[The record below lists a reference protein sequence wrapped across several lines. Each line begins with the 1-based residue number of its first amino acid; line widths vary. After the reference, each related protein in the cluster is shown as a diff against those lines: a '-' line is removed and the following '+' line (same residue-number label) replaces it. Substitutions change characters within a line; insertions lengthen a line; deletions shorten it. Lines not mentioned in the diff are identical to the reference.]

1 MNILT
6 VENVTKS
13 YGEKLL
19 FENISFGI
27 SAGQKLGLI
36 ARNGTGKSSLIKIVT
51 GADTPDSGIVSKGN
65 DVRITYLSQNPEM
78 NPASTILDYLFDS
91 DDPIARLVFQYNQ
104 IISENGGNR
113 EKTEAVM
120 AKMDEL
126 HAWNYEAKMREILG
140 KFDINNLNL
149 TISVLSGGMRK
160 KVALAKALI
169 EDATLIILD
178 EPTNHLD
185 VDTIIWLENY
195 LKRQNLAILLV
206 THDRYLID
214 NVCQEIIELDNQTIY
229 KYRGNYTYYLE
240 KREERLMNEK
250 AEVQKARSL
259 YKTELEWMRRMPQA
273 RATKAKARED
283 AFYKIEEKAKSGA
296 SEELKNFDVNMQRL
310 GGKILELLNIGKSY
324 GQQLLVKDFTYIFS
338 KGDKIGIIGKNGI
351 GKSTL
356 LEVIMGGIKP
366 DSGKI
371 VMGKTV
377 EFGYFRQEG
386 MLLKEDKRIID
397 IVKDI
402 AEVVEMKK
410 GTMSPAQFL
419 TFFNFHSNIHY
430 NYYSSLSGGEKR
442 KLHLITTLMRKPNFL
457 ILDEPTNDL
466 DIETLNRLEEFLDTF
481 SGCLLIV
488 SHDRY
493 FMDRVA
499 DHIFA
504 FEGNGVIK
512 DYYGNYSQ
520 YLEYR
525 SREDAA
531 EKRQAT
537 ALKAPAREKRA
548 KSEQN
553 KPTYKQL
560 KELAELEKEI
570 ENLEGQKA
578 ELLAKLS
585 IGEGSPNE
593 FKTWSEQIGGVIS
606 LLDEKSD
613 RWLELSEII
622 EGTK

>member
-6 VENVTKS
+6 VENITKS

-27 SAGQKLGLI
+27 SVGQKIALI
-36 ARNGTGKSSLIKIVT
+36 ARNGTGKSSLIKIIT
-51 GADTPDSGIVSKGN
+51 GADTPDSGNVSKGN
-65 DVRITYLSQNPEM
+65 DVKISYLPQNPEM
-78 NPASTILDYLFDS
+78 NYKSNILDYLFDS
-91 DDPIARLVFQYNQ
+91 ENPIAKIVYEYNK
-104 IISENGGNR
+104 IISGAESGR
-113 EKTEAVM
+113 EKTTAVM
-120 AKMDEL
+120 TKMDEL
-126 HAWNYEAKMREILG
+126 HAWNYEARIREILG
-140 KFDINNLNL
+140 KFDINDLNL
-149 TISVLSGGMRK
+149 TIEALSGGMRK

-185 VDTIIWLENY
+185 VDTIVWLENY

-214 NVCQEIIELDNQTIY
+214 NVCRVIIELDNQTIY
-229 KYRGNYTYYLE
+229 KYHGNYTYYLE

-250 AEVQKARSL
+250 AEIQKARSL

-283 AFYKIEEKAKSGA
+283 AFYKIEEKAKTATAGD
-296 SEELKNFDVNMQRL
+296 LKKFDVDMQRL
-310 GGKILELLNIGKSY
+310 GGKILELVNIRKSY
-324 GQQLLVKDFTYIFS
+324 GPQLLVKDFTYIFN

-356 LEVIMGGIKP
+356 LEIIMGSLKP
-366 DSGKI
+366 DQGKI
-371 VMGKTV
+371 TMGKTV
-377 EFGYFRQEG
+377 GFGYFRQEG
-386 MLLKEDKRIID
+386 LPVKEDKRIID

-419 TFFNFHSNIHY
+419 SYFNFHTNIHY
-430 NYYSSLSGGEKR
+430 NYFSSLSGGEKR
-442 KLHLITTLMRKPNFL
+442 KLYLITTLMQKPNFL

-466 DIETLNRLEEFLDTF
+466 DIETLNRLEEFLDSF
-481 SGCLLIV
+481 NGCLLIV

-493 FMDRVA
+493 FMDKVT

-520 YLEYR
+520 YLEYSAR
-525 SREDAA
+525 QEAN
-531 EKRQAT
+531 EKRQAAT
-537 ALKAPAREKRA
+537 LKTPAKEKRQ
-548 KSEQN
+548 KTDQN
-553 KPTYKQL
+553 KPTYKQK
-560 KELAELEKEI
+560 KEFEELEIEI
-570 ENLEGQKA
+570 EYLEKQKSQLIEKLNVGQGA
-578 ELLAKLS
+578 PE
-585 IGEGSPNE
+585 E
-593 FKTWSEQIGGVIS
+593 FRVWSEQIGTLIE

-613 RWLELSEII
+613 RWLELSDII
-622 EGTK
+622 DD

>member
-13 YGEKLL
+13 FGEKLL

-27 SAGQKLGLI
+27 SAGQKLALI
-36 ARNGTGKSSLIKIVT
+36 ARNGTGKSSLIKIIT
-51 GADTPDSGIVSKGN
+51 GADTPDAGVISQGN
-65 DVRITYLSQNPEM
+65 DVRISYLSQNPEM
-78 NPASTILDYLFDS
+78 NPRSTILDYLFDS
-91 DDPIARLVFQYNQ
+91 DDPLAKLVYEYKQ
-104 IISENGGNR
+104 IISGDTANR
-113 EKTEAVM
+113 SKTTAIM
-120 AKMDEL
+120 AKMDEW
-126 HAWNYEAKMREILG
+126 HAWNYEARIREILG

-149 TISVLSGGMRK
+149 TIDVLSGGMRK

-169 EDATLIILD
+169 DEATLIILD

-185 VDTIIWLENY
+185 VDTITWLENY
-195 LKRQNLAILLV
+195 LKRQNLALLLV

-214 NVCQEIIELDNQTIY
+214 NVCKEIIELENQTLY

-240 KREERLMNEK
+240 KREERLLNEK
-250 AEVQKARSL
+250 SEIQKARSL
-259 YKTELEWMRRMPQA
+259 HKTELEWMRRMPQA

-283 AFYKIEEKAKSGA
+283 AFYKLEEKAKSATSG
-296 SEELKNFDVNMQRL
+296 ELKNFDVDMQRL
-310 GGKILELLNIGKSY
+310 GGKILELMNIGKSY
-324 GQQLLVKDFTYIFS
+324 NGVQLIKDFTYIFN

-356 LEVIMGGIKP
+356 LEIIMGHIKP
-366 DSGKI
+366 DLGKI
-371 VMGKTV
+371 TMGKTV
-377 EFGYFRQEG
+377 EFGYFRQQG
-386 MLLKEDKRIID
+386 LTLKEDKRIID

-419 TFFNFHSNIHY
+419 TYFNFHTNIHY

-442 KLHLITTLMRKPNFL
+442 KLHLITTLMKKPNFL

-466 DIETLNRLEEFLDTF
+466 DIETLNRLEEFLENFT
-481 SGCLLIV
+481 GCLLIV

-493 FMDRVA
+493 FMDRVT

-504 FEGNGVIK
+504 FEGQGIIK

-525 SREDAA
+525 KQADAA
-531 EKRQAT
+531 EKKQA
-537 ALKAPAREKRA
+537 AAARPAAAAKRSNPA
-548 KSEQN
+548 QN
-553 KPTYKQL
+553 KPTFKQQ
-560 KELAELEKEI
+560 KEFRELEQEI
-570 ENLEGQKA
+570 EHLESKKA
-578 ELLAKLS
+578 ELIEKLNA
-585 IGEGSPNE
+585 GKGTPEE
-593 FKTWSEQIGGVIS
+593 FRSWSEEIGNLIS

-622 EGTK
+622 EAGK

>member
-6 VENVTKS
+6 VENITKS
-13 YGEKLL
+13 FGEKLL

-27 SAGQKLGLI
+27 SAGQKLALI
-36 ARNGTGKSSLIKIVT
+36 ARNGTGKSSLIKIIT

-65 DVRITYLSQNPEM
+65 DVRISYLSQNPEM
-78 NPASTILDYLFDS
+78 NHQSTILDYLFDS
-91 DDPIARLVFQYNQ
+91 DDPLAKLVYQYNQ
-104 IISENGGNR
+104 IISGAAANR
-113 EKTEAVM
+113 SETTAVM

-126 HAWNYEAKMREILG
+126 HAWNYEARIREILG
-140 KFDINNLNL
+140 KFDINDLNL
-149 TISVLSGGMRK
+149 TIAVLSGGMRK

-169 EDATLIILD
+169 DEAALIILD

-185 VDTIIWLENY
+185 VDTITWLENY
-195 LKRQNLAILLV
+195 LKRQNLALLLV

-214 NVCQEIIELDNQTIY
+214 NVCKEIIELENQTLY

-240 KREERLMNEK
+240 KREERLLNEK
-250 AEVQKARSL
+250 TEIQKARSL

-283 AFYKIEEKAKSGA
+283 AFYKLEEKAKSATSG
-296 SEELKNFDVNMQRL
+296 ELKNFDVDMQRL
-310 GGKILELLNIGKSY
+310 GGKILELVNIGKSY
-324 GQQLLVKDFTYIFS
+324 NDLQLIKDFTYIFS

-356 LEVIMGGIKP
+356 LEIIMGNIQP
-366 DSGKI
+366 DNGKI
-371 VMGKTV
+371 TMGKTV
-377 EFGYFRQEG
+377 EFGYFRQQG
-386 MLLKEDKRIID
+386 LTLKEDKRIID

-419 TFFNFHSNIHY
+419 TYFNFHTNIHY

-466 DIETLNRLEEFLDTF
+466 DIETLNRLEEFLENFT
-481 SGCLLIV
+481 GCLLIV

-493 FMDRVA
+493 FMDRVS

-504 FEGNGVIK
+504 FEGNGAIK

-525 SREDAA
+525 KQADAA
-531 EKRQAT
+531 EKKQTAAT
-537 ALKAPAREKRA
+537 KTAPAIKRSNPA
-548 KSEQN
+548 QN
-553 KPTYKQL
+553 KPTYKQQ
-560 KELAELEKEI
+560 KEFRELELEI
-570 ENLEGQKA
+570 EQLESHKA
-578 ELLAKLS
+578 ALIEKLNA
-585 IGEGSPNE
+585 GNGTPEE
-593 FKTWSEQIGGVIS
+593 FRLWSEEIGNLINR
-606 LLDEKSD
+606 LDEKSD

-622 EGTK
+622 ETGN